1 MKNKLTGDAKKAYEA
16 RVAADKK
23 VAETLAAKA
32 KKDSSAYDK
41 AVGVGSEAP
50 KGKPGGDTAGDD
62 SPAQEA
68 SKGE

>member
-16 RVAADKK
+16 RIAADKK
-23 VAETLAAKA
+23 VADTLAAKSR
-32 KKDSSAYDK
+32 KDSDAYDK
-41 AVGVGSEAP
+41 AVGSEAP
-50 KGKPGGDTAGDD
+50 KGKPGSGTAGDD